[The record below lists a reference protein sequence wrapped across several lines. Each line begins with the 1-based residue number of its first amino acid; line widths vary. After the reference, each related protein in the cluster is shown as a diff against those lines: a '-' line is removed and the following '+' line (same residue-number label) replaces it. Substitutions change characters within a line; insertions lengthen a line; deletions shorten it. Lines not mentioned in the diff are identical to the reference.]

1 MLVFFKK
8 IKKKDQVNIALR
20 VKPFSI
26 PSTGSEKTEIIG
38 KLHKSRAPQH

>member
-8 IKKKDQVNIALR
+8 IKKKDQIALR

-38 KLHKSRAPQH
+38 KLRKSRAPQH